1 MDKKN
6 IKLLYVEDEFIIRE
20 TVGKMLNRL
29 YSSVV
34 LCDNGAAGFEAY
46 NKEKPDLVI
55 TDIEMPVMNGAE
67 LVRKIKEI
75 DSATPCVVLTAYKDP
90 EKQAKFADKTLF
102 KPVALDDLIA
112 VIDSYGEKKAI

>member
-29 YSSVV
+29 YSSVI

-90 EKQAKFADKTLF
+90 EKQAK
-102 KPVALDDLIA
+102 ICR
-112 VIDSYGEKKAI
+112 